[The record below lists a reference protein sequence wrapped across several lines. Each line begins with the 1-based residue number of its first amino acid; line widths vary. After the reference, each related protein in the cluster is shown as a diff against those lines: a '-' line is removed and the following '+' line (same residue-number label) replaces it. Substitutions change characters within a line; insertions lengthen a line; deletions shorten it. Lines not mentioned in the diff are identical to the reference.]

1 MTTDVPASKQWA
13 ANELAES
20 FRASTAE
27 RVRRILDA
35 MLCAV
40 VVTTAIR
47 DEAGQIV
54 DFRIDY
60 ANQAARD
67 VYGAPF
73 ALRVGERLIE
83 HYTEFSRRELF
94 GALVRVVETGEP
106 HLIESYSV
114 TGVSAEPI
122 RMSVQFSKLDDGYI
136 CSYQTWPLDPS
147 KQEVA
152 SASATSD

>member
-20 FRASTAE
+20 FRAATAE

-47 DEAGQIV
+47 DDAGQIV
-54 DFRIDY
+54 DFRIDF

-73 ALRVGERLIE
+73 ALRVGERLLD
-83 HYTEFSRRELF
+83 HYTAFSRKELF

-106 HLIESYSV
+106 HLIENYSAA
-114 TGVSAEPI
+114 GVAAEPI

-136 CSYQTWPLDPS
+136 CSYQTWPLEPT
-147 KQEVA
+147 KQEA
-152 SASATSD
+152 PSAGATAD